1 MIHFSRY
8 RKIYAFISLLIIIP
22 GVISLVLFG
31 LRPSI
36 DFTGGALVEYEFSE
50 SIPSED
56 IMQNTISDNGLEIF
70 SVQEVNNNKVI
81 IRLNPATQEQITDV
95 ELSLEE
101 KTNQE
106 VSEVRFE
113 SVGPTLGKELLTK
126 TFYATLLAIIVIL
139 LYIAWSFKN
148 IVYGLSAIG
157 ALIHDMFVLIGIF
170 SLLGYFLHV
179 EVDALFVTAVL
190 TTLSF
195 SVHDTIVVFHRIR
208 EIRKITPYKDIKD
221 ITDAALSETMVRS
234 VNNSITIIFMLLA
247 LVLLGGVTVRWF
259 SVALLI
265 GVVTGTYSS
274 PFVAV
279 PLLLFFNSVR
289 DKKKKQ

>member
-8 RKIYAFISLLIIIP
+8 RKLYTLISLLVIVP
-22 GVISLVLFG
+22 GVISLILFR

-50 SIPSED
+50 SIPAED
-56 IMQNTISDNGLEIF
+56 TIREVSLSQDLELF
-70 SVQEVNNNKVI
+70 SVQQTSSNRVI
-81 IRLNPATQEQITDV
+81 VRLNPSTQEQVT
-95 ELSLEE
+95 SLASSL
-101 KTNQE
+101 KKNTNQE
-106 VSEVRFE
+106 VSEIRFE
-113 SVGPTLGKELLTK
+113 TVGPTLGRELLIK
-126 TFYATLLAIIVIL
+126 TFYAMLLAIIVIL

-157 ALIHDMFVLIGIF
+157 ALIHDMLVLIGIF

-195 SVHDTIVVFHRIR
+195 SVHDTIVVFHRTR